1 MDRSLSGLSPNVQTR
16 VTLSGANAPLGL
28 AIKMIETCKLP
39 DHSQILVQQRNL
51 LGVKTSFFV
60 GKKLKLGSTLIV
72 NLSIPGSAENDR
84 WI

>member
-39 DHSQILVQQRNL
+39 DHSKILVQL
-51 LGVKTSFFV
+51 WGVKTSFFV

-72 NLSIPGSAENDR
+72 NPFIPGSAENDR